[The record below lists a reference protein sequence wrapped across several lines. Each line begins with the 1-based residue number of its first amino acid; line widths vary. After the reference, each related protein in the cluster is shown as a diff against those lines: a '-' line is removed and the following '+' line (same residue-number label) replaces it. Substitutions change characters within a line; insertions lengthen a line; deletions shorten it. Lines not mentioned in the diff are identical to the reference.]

1 MKKMHPAQKYLMQ
14 IEKIDALIENK
25 KAEKEF
31 LEGIATGVTFQLT
44 ERVQTSSN
52 GDKMVNAVINALDL
66 QEEINSY
73 IKLLY
78 ETRKEVISVIEQ
90 LDVDEYDLLH
100 KVYVQYYTLKEV
112 QYMKKRSYSSITS
125 LHGRALNNVLKI
137 LERNNVYEQGRT

>member
-1 MKKMHPAQKYLMQ
+1 MKKKMHPAKKYLMQ

-31 LEGIATGVTFQLT
+31 LEGIATGATFQLS

-52 GDKMVNAVINALDL
+52 GDKMVNAVINALDV
-66 QEEINSY
+66 QEEINSHV
-73 IKLLY
+73 KVLCEL
-78 ETRKEVISVIEQ
+78 RKEVISVIEQ
-90 LDVDEYDLLH
+90 LDADEYDLLH
-100 KVYVQYYTLKEV
+100 KVYVQYYTLKQV

-137 LERNNVYEQGRT
+137 LERKKDE